1 MSRMPLHLGIIPDG
15 NRRWCK
21 LNDKTQ
27 MEYSIIIRNMLQ
39 NVFDEY
45 NNNKDREDYD
55 LQYPEFKNIT
65 EISVYI
71 LSKDNIMKRD
81 KTVVDLIEKTMDLV
95 CTLMSTPDFQDTIKL
110 DIIGDPT
117 LLPLKA
123 QEQIQKCVALSSGTF
138 PIHLAVGY
146 DPIDDSALYLS
157 QGVETRTQI
166 DLVVRSGGQLRSS
179 GFFPLQI
186 LYSEWV
192 YFDDLWPDMTREH
205 IHDAIIEFKN
215 RQRNFGK

>member
-1 MSRMPLHLGIIPDG
+1 MPLHLGIIPDG

-27 MEYSIIIRNMLQ
+27 MEYSIIIRNMVQ

-45 NNNKDREDYD
+45 NNNKDREDYA
-55 LQYPEFKNIT
+55 LQYPEFKKIT

-71 LSKDNIMKRD
+71 LSKDNVTKRD
-81 KTVVDLIEKTMDLV
+81 KTVVDLIEKTMDLI
-95 CTLMSTPDFQDTIKL
+95 CTLMCTPDFQDTVKL

-117 LLPLKA
+117 LLPLKV

-146 DPIDDSALYLS
+146 DPIEDSALYLS

-186 LYSEWV
+186 LYAEWV

-205 IHDAIIEFKN
+205 IHDAIIEFQN
-215 RQRNFGK
+215 RHRNFGK